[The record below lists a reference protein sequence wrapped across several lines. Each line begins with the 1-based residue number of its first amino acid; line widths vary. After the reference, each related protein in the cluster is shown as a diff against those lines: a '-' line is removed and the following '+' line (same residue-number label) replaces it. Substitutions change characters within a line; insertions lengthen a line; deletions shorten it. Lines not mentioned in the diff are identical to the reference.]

1 MKSIQ
6 LGIQEN
12 SFILDYNLNVIVS
25 DLSILLPFVLK
36 LSKLQIF

>member
-1 MKSIQ
+1 MKSIL

-12 SFILDYNLNVIVS
+12 SFNLDYNLNVIVS
-25 DLSILLPFVLK
+25 DLSILFPFVLK